1 MGYNLMKALIKQGK
15 KTKAQLTK
23 FANVYFAAGQLT
35 EDEYMEIMEL
45 INAMEE

>member
-1 MGYNLMKALIKQGK
+1 MAYNLMKILIKGKK

-23 FANVYFAAGQLT
+23 MANVYFAAGQLN

-45 INAMEE
+45 IEAMAE